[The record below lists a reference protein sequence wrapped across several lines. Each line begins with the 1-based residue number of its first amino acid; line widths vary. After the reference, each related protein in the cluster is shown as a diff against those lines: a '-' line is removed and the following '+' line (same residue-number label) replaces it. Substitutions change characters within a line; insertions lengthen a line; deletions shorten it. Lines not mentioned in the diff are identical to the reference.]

1 MKEYILSRIKMIFK
15 LYAVIFLLL
24 ITVFL
29 PEQSFSQVP
38 ARFYWK
44 TLAGANGVPLII
56 ESISGNTNPFD
67 PSHNVK
73 AGANVNATMA
83 MLGYAKFL
91 PLFDRSTMLSVIFP
105 LGRISGDVTV
115 AGLTSSEPPAKGFGD
130 PMLEFNINLIGK
142 KVQRSIPDVLRYEP
156 GFSLDLLMD
165 IAIPVGEYN
174 SEQSLNI
181 GQNRWYGRIGTPI
194 VWQIGPWVP
203 GERTTLEFIP
213 AVWLFGNNNN
223 YLGKTMKTDP
233 IFQLDAHIS
242 RDITHNFWASLDGA
256 WFNGGQATID
266 TSKGTKL
273 NNIGLGIT
281 LGYQIND
288 NLNLTFGYKST
299 INDNASDALRM
310 DGFMVTLV
318 YGWHPLIEGVKRL
331 KESE

>member
-1 MKEYILSRIKMIFK
+1 M
-15 LYAVIFLLL
+15 
-24 ITVFL
+24 
-29 PEQSFSQVP
+29 
-38 ARFYWK
+38 
-44 TLAGANGVPLII
+44 II

-91 PLFDRSTMLSVIFP
+91 PLFDRSAMLSVIFP

-156 GFSLDLLMD
+156 GFSLDFLMD
-165 IAIPVGEYN
+165 IAFPVGEYN

-203 GERTTLEFIP
+203 GKRTTLEFIP
-213 AVWLFGNNNN
+213 AVWLFGNNSN

-242 RDITHNFWASLDGA
+242 RDHYS
-256 WFNGGQATID
+256 
-266 TSKGTKL
+266 
-273 NNIGLGIT
+273 
-281 LGYQIND
+281 
-288 NLNLTFGYKST
+288 
-299 INDNASDALRM
+299 
-310 DGFMVTLV
+310 
-318 YGWHPLIEGVKRL
+318 
-331 KESE
+331 